1 MGEFMAKRVL
11 IIDDQ
16 KNMRLM
22 ARIALENSGYEVG
35 EAEDGMETLALLGHD
50 NTWDAI
56 LLDQKL
62 PGLVGTDVLRRLKV
76 MAPAARVIMMTAFAS
91 VELATE
97 AMKLGAVDFIRK
109 PMTPELLRNAVTAA
123 LPGNH

>member
-1 MGEFMAKRVL
+1 MAKRVL

-22 ARIALENSGYEVG
+22 ARLALEASGYEVG
-35 EAEDGMETLALLGHD
+35 EAESDMETFALLGHD
-50 NTWDAI
+50 DTWDAI

-62 PGLVGTDVLRRLKV
+62 PGLVGTDILRRLKV

-91 VELATE
+91 AELAVQ

-109 PMTPELLRNAVTAA
+109 PMTPELLRNTVAAA
-123 LPGNH
+123 LPGNN

>member
-1 MGEFMAKRVL
+1 MVKRVL

-22 ARIALENSGYEVG
+22 ARLALEASGYEVG
-35 EAEDGMETLALLGHD
+35 EAESDMETFALLGHD
-50 NTWDAI
+50 DTWDAI

-62 PGLVGTDVLRRLKV
+62 PGLVGTDILRRLKV

-91 VELATE
+91 AELAVQ
-97 AMKLGAVDFIRK
+97 AMRLGAVDFLRK
-109 PMTPELLRNAVTAA
+109 PMTPELLRSAVAAA
-123 LPGNH
+123 LPGNN